1 MYSIRLGSTALAWM
15 LCIYASAQSSK
26 ATVVRPNIIMF
37 VVDDMGWQDCSVPF
51 WKEPT
56 PLNRRYRTPGMER
69 LAAEGAKMTRAYA
82 ASVCTPSRVSMITGM
97 NPTRHHVVNW
107 TSPFRDRNTDN
118 PDPEMLPAVW
128 NHNGLSPVA
137 GVPGTVHAT
146 PLPALLNEAGYH
158 TIHVG
163 KAHWGAS
170 GTPGSNPLA
179 LGFQV
184 NIAGHSAGHPQSY
197 YAEDNFGNVPK
208 KQPTVQAVP
217 DLQAYHGTGTFL
229 TEALT
234 QEALRSLEA
243 PIRNG
248 QPFFLHLSHYAVHT
262 PIMSDPRFLK
272 RYLEMGLDSTEAAYA
287 TLVEGMD
294 KSLGDL
300 LDFLKAKGVDRNTII
315 FFMSDNGGLSLQ
327 GLRGGQPHTHNL
339 PLRAGKGSL
348 YEGGIRNPMLIRWP
362 GVIKPGSAI
371 ETPVSMEDLFP
382 TIIDMAGIKSPKILQ
397 TIDGKDLVPLL
408 SGRVK
413 DLGERPFFW
422 HFPVK
427 WTSQDGPAIN
437 FFSAVAQGDWKLVV
451 SLRSGK
457 KELYNIKEDIG
468 ETNDLAA
475 RFPDRVVALSSLL
488 GERLKQMKTP
498 MPGFK
503 STGMQVPYPDE
514 KTRK

>member
-1 MYSIRLGSTALAWM
+1 MSSTRLISALIALSWC
-15 LCIYASAQSSK
+15 LSVNAQSSSVK
-26 ATVVRPNIIMF
+26 RPNIIMF

-51 WKEPT
+51 WSEAT

-69 LAAEGAKMTRAYA
+69 LAAEGVKMTRAYA

-118 PDPEMLPAVW
+118 PDGDMRPAVW
-128 NHNGLSPVA
+128 NHNGLSPV
-137 GVPGTVHAT
+137 PGIPSTVHAT
-146 PLPALLNEAGYH
+146 PLPALLNEAGYQ

-163 KAHWGAS
+163 KAHWGSS

-197 YAEDNFGNVPK
+197 YSEDHFGNVPK
-208 KQPTVQAVP
+208 RQPTVQAVP

-243 PIRNG
+243 PIRNK

-262 PIMSDPRFLK
+262 PIMADPRFLK
-272 RYLEMGLDSTEAAYA
+272 RYLDMGLDSTEAAYA

-294 KSLGDL
+294 KSLADL
-300 LDFLKAKGVDRNTII
+300 LDFLKVKGVDQNTII
-315 FFMSDNGGLSLQ
+315 FFLSDNGGLSLPGQ
-327 GLRGGQPHTHNL
+327 RGGQPHTHNL

-362 GVIKPGSAI
+362 GVVRPGSAM
-371 ETPVSMEDLFP
+371 ETPVSVEDLFP
-382 TIIDMAGIKSPKILQ
+382 TILDMAGIKNPKIIQ

-408 SGRVK
+408 SGRTK

-427 WTSQDGPAIN
+427 WTNQDGPAIN
-437 FFSAVAQGDWKLVV
+437 FFSAVARGDWKLVV
-451 SLRSGK
+451 SLRTGK
-457 KELYNIKEDIG
+457 KELYNIRKDIG
-468 ETNDLAA
+468 ETQDLAA
-475 RFPDRVVALSSLL
+475 QHPDKVRELAVLL
-488 GERLKQMKTP
+488 GERLKDMKTP

-503 STGMQVPYPDE
+503 STGLQVPYPHE
-514 KTRK
+514 

>member
-1 MYSIRLGSTALAWM
+1 MMRFLRMTRVIPALLVCLSSTAQPSKV
-15 LCIYASAQSSK
+15 SA
-26 ATVVRPNIIMF
+26 TRPNIIMF

-51 WKEPT
+51 WKEAT

-69 LAAEGAKMTRAYA
+69 LAAEGARMTRAYA
-82 ASVCTPSRVSMITGM
+82 SSVCTPSRVSMITGM

-107 TSPFRDRNTDN
+107 TSPYKDRNTDG

-128 NHNGLSPVA
+128 NHNGMSPVA
-137 GVPGTVHAT
+137 GVPATVHAT
-146 PLPALLNEAGYH
+146 PLPALLNEAGYQ

-163 KAHWGAS
+163 KAHWGSS

-197 YAEDNFGNVPK
+197 RSEDNYGNVPMK
-208 KQPTVQAVP
+208 PTIQAVP

-234 QEALRSLEA
+234 REALRSLEA

-262 PIMSDPRFLK
+262 PIMADPRYLQ
-272 RYLEMGLDSTEAAYA
+272 RYLDMGLDSTEAAYA

-300 LDFLKAKGVDRNTII
+300 LDFLKARGADRNTII
-315 FFMSDNGGLSLQ
+315 FFMSDNGGLSLP
-327 GLRGGQPHTHNL
+327 GLRGGKPHTHNL

-362 GVIKPGSAI
+362 GVIKPGSVV
-371 ETPVSMEDLFP
+371 ETPVSVEDLFP
-382 TIIDMAGIKSPKILQ
+382 TILDMAGIKQPKIIH
-397 TIDGKDLVPLL
+397 TVDGKNLAPLL

-437 FFSAVAQGDWKLVV
+437 FFSAVSLGDWKLIV
-451 SLRSGK
+451 SLRTGK
-457 KELYNIKEDIG
+457 KELYNIRKDIG
-468 ETNDLAA
+468 ETQDLAGQY
-475 RFPDRVVALSSLL
+475 PDKVRALSVLL

-503 STGMQVPYPDE
+503 STGRPVPYPHE
-514 KTRK
+514 